1 MAHPARSTYG
11 SFPPHSARNGSNSG
25 TRAKGPTFFKS
36 GTFTFGRIPAVPLS
50 VVERPLFAPTR
61 PTLFASLMGSRGSG
75 ETRKSSAA
83 GKDRTLSAYDGFVA
97 CGLTRPEP
105 RSWSSQGSDQIL
117 PLDIPRC
124 TSQKRKYLSRCGP
137 SPSQDPSSRTA
148 SDISTPQVPRKDD
161 RLRRGLESPAHLQR
175 GACLPL
181 VEAHAGD
188 GRPDL

>member
-50 VVERPLFAPTR
+50 VVERPLFAPTQ

-83 GKDRTLSAYDGFVA
+83 GKDRTLSAYDGFA
-97 CGLTRPEP
+97 ALLIDPART
-105 RSWSSQGSDQIL
+105 QIL
-117 PLDIPRC
+117 ELPRGR
-124 TSQKRKYLSRCGP
+124 SNLALG
-137 SPSQDPSSRTA
+137 DPEVHFA
-148 SDISTPQVPRKDD
+148 K
-161 RLRRGLESPAHLQR
+161 A
-175 GACLPL
+175 
-181 VEAHAGD
+181 
-188 GRPDL
+188 